1 MLHQTFSLVF
11 LGSGCFVFGG
21 FEVGVG
27 LGMFE
32 LCEVVMIGTNE
43 LVLTEFTCEI
53 TDSLTVGLTGSVQFS
68 LRVQFVV
75 TDFAHRVDVLLGSVT
90 FLQERMSVVL

>member
-1 MLHQTFSLVF
+1 M
-11 LGSGCFVFGG
+11 GSGCFVFGG

-53 TDSLTVGLTGSVQFS
+53 TDSLTVGLTGSRKELHKCIIQ
-68 LRVQFVV
+68 QN
-75 TDFAHRVDVLLGSVT
+75 LLHQLLFTQLLESFT
-90 FLQERMSVVL
+90 E